1 MHACGCACTPYCA
14 VGLDVWSFQGD
25 GDAVE
30 EDEDQNHVVEQF
42 VRDHALAP
50 RTASEQTCTKSAK
63 NPVVLNQGENK
74 VNL

>member
-1 MHACGCACTPYCA
+1 MHARGCACTPYCA

-50 RTASEQTCTKSAK
+50 RTASEPGRKSGELMG
-63 NPVVLNQGENK
+63 VGVCVLATD
-74 VNL
+74 